1 MRHQTAYPASACLLG
16 LLLATALPAPASELV
31 YAPVNPNFGGN
42 PLNGSYL
49 LNNAEAQNKYKD
61 SSARSRSAFKT
72 PTALDRFVSS
82 LESRLLSELLN
93 DISAGNTGSLH
104 TDLFDILITQDPDSG
119 ELLIQITDNQTG
131 EITEIT
137 VGGLVP

>member
-1 MRHQTAYPASACLLG
+1 MRYQTANAPSLCLLG
-16 LLLATALPAPASELV
+16 WLLAAAPASASELV
-31 YAPVNPNFGGN
+31 YEPVNPNFGGN

-61 SSARSRSAFKT
+61 SSSRRSSTFKT

-82 LESRLLSELLN
+82 LESRLLNELLN
-93 DISAGNTGSLH
+93 DINAGNTGSLH
-104 TDLFDILITQDPDSG
+104 TELFDILITQDPDTG
-119 ELLIQITDNQTG
+119 EMLIQITDNKTG